1 MKNISTEDLK
11 KLFSK
16 HGLPFEDNWPFVS
29 HLKVI
34 FSIGQRANSPLPIHN
49 KIKEDLKVI
58 REASRALLP
67 LVQVLQSMHVSG
79 KVILAGNNHDPRV
92 VEENFERLE
101 RLRSLLEA
109 HSEDFRWLAEQA
121 QKAMQEMPPGKKGRP
136 KAVMREEFILNL
148 ACLWKELKGEKP
160 KVYFDPYKETYDT
173 PFFWFAKDA
182 CKLSGLEY
190 QDETLGVAIKK
201 VLKAIK

>member
-1 MKNISTEDLK
+1 
-11 KLFSK
+11 
-16 HGLPFEDNWPFVS
+16 
-29 HLKVI
+29 
-34 FSIGQRANSPLPIHN
+34 
-49 KIKEDLKVI
+49 
-58 REASRALLP
+58 
-67 LVQVLQSMHVSG
+67 
-79 KVILAGNNHDPRV
+79 
-92 VEENFERLE
+92 
-101 RLRSLLEA
+101 
-109 HSEDFRWLAEQA
+109 
-121 QKAMQEMPPGKKGRP
+121 
-136 KAVMREEFILNL
+136 MREEFILNL